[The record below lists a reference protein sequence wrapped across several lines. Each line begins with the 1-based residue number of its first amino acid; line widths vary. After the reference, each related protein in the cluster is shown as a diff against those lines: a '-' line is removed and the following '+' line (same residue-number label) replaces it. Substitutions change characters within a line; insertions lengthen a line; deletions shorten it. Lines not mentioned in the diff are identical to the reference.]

1 MVTEDKPQTQFL
13 KYIRTVGMTTMR
25 GRGFYYPVDSAMN
38 NNGRIYTVSRSAEKT
53 TGDTIRV
60 TMLNEEG
67 EYFGIFGSKGNE
79 NGQFMWPC
87 GIAVDSNNRVYV
99 TDEYLHQISIF
110 NESGEFLNKWGSR
123 GTEEGLLDAP
133 SGIAHDLYD
142 NVYISDSRNHRI
154 QKFSKDGDFIHS
166 FGSYG
171 CEEGEFNL
179 PWGLFVTN
187 NSEVFVADWG
197 NDRIQRFTSDGKII
211 AKYGS
216 AETGKS
222 EFTRPAGIT
231 VDKNGYMYV
240 ADWGNEMVKVLDT
253 NGKCIQTLRGEATH
267 SKWAEDFLKINLEE
281 AQAREKANLE
291 PEIQYFNEDPHEE
304 SSHIEKLFWAPV
316 SVLLDSEER
325 LFITETNR
333 HRIQVYERTNW

>member
-87 GIAVDSNNRVYV
+87 GIAVDSNDRVYV

-197 NDRIQRFTSDGKII
+197 NDRIQRFTSDGKFI

-291 PEIQYFNEDPHEE
+291 PTIQYFNEDPHEE
-304 SSHIEKLFWAPV
+304 SSHIEKLFWGPV

>member
-38 NNGRIYTVSRSAEKT
+38 NDGRIYTVSRSAEKT

-87 GIAVDSNNRVYV
+87 GIAVDSNDRVYV

-171 CEEGEFNL
+171 CEDGEFNL

-197 NDRIQRFTSDGKII
+197 NDRIQRFTSDGKFI

-304 SSHIEKLFWAPV
+304 SSHIEKLFWGPV

>member
-38 NNGRIYTVSRSAEKT
+38 NDGRIYTVSRSAEKT

-87 GIAVDSNNRVYV
+87 GIAVDSNDRVYV

-197 NDRIQRFTSDGKII
+197 NDRIQRFTSDGKFI

-291 PEIQYFNEDPHEE
+291 PTIQYFNEDPHEE
-304 SSHIEKLFWAPV
+304 SSHIEKLFWGPV

>member
-38 NNGRIYTVSRSAEKT
+38 NDGRIYTVSRSAEKT

-87 GIAVDSNNRVYV
+87 GIAVDSNDRVYV

-197 NDRIQRFTSDGKII
+197 NDRIQRFTSDGKFI

-304 SSHIEKLFWAPV
+304 SSHIEKLFWGPV